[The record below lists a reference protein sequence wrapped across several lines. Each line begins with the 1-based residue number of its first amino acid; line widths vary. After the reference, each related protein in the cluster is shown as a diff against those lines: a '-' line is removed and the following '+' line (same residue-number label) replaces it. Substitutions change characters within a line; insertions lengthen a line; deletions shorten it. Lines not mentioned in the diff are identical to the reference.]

1 MLEQKTAA
9 YNDELHHVDLAFVV
23 DTTGSMGSFITAA
36 REQMVA
42 MLQAITAEANLPL
55 DLRVGIVQYRDHPP
69 QDNTFV
75 FQVNPFTASLSDV
88 QAAINQLAPSGGG
101 DGPEAVFDGLRAC
114 ADELVWRPHAQ
125 RLAVLVGDAPPHGV
139 GAHGDQFA
147 DGCPCGLTLPATT
160 AVLEGHGIILY
171 ALCLTPQVSQ
181 PFGEL
186 AQLTGGE
193 SFTTGHGAEAIE
205 ALKRV
210 LLAEFSDLEFDR
222 RVRDVCAEAART
234 TPDWTI
240 DTICTVLESPRGRV
254 SAALS
259 RLGRRGLLAK

>member
-1 MLEQKTAA
+1 MLEQK
-9 YNDELHHVDLAFVV
+9 NDELNHVDLAFVV
-23 DTTGSMGSFITAA
+23 DTTGSMGTFINAA

-42 MLQAITAEANLPL
+42 MLKAITAEANLPL

-75 FQVNPFTASLSDV
+75 FQVNPFTADLSDV
-88 QAAINQLAPSGGG
+88 QAAIDQLTPSGGG
-101 DGPEAVFDGLRAC
+101 DGPEAVLDGLRAA

-139 GAHGDQFA
+139 GGQGDGFA

-171 ALCLTPQVSQ
+171 ALCLTPHVNK
-181 PFGEL
+181 PFAEL

-193 SFTTGHGAEAIE
+193 GFTAGHGTAAIE

-210 LLAEFSDLEFDR
+210 LLVEFSDLEFDR
-222 RVRDVCAEAART
+222 RARDVCLA
-234 TPDWTI
+234 TPEWTI
-240 DTICTVLESPRGRV
+240 DTVCTALESPRGRV
-254 SAALS
+254 SASLS
-259 RLGRRGLLAK
+259 RLGRRGLLVK

>member
-1 MLEQKTAA
+1 MLEQK
-9 YNDELHHVDLAFVV
+9 NDELNHVDLAFVV
-23 DTTGSMGSFITAA
+23 DTTGSMGSFINAA

-42 MLQAITAEANLPL
+42 MLRAITAEASLPL
-55 DLRVGIVQYRDHPP
+55 DLQVGIVEYRDHPP

-75 FQVNPFTASLSDV
+75 FQVKRFTANLSDV
-88 QAAINQLAPSGGG
+88 QSAINQLAPSGGG
-101 DGPEAVFDGLRAC
+101 DGPEAVLDGLRAA

-139 GAHGDQFA
+139 GGHGDGFP
-147 DGCPCGLTLPATT
+147 DGCPCGLTLPAAT
-160 AVLEGHGIILY
+160 AVLEERGIILY
-171 ALCLTPQVSQ
+171 ALCLTPQVGK

-186 AQLTGGE
+186 AQLTGGQ
-193 SFTTGHGAEAIE
+193 SFTAGHGAEAIE

-210 LLAEFSDLEFDR
+210 LLVEFSDLEFDR
-222 RVRDVCAEAART
+222 RVRDVCAA

-240 DTICTVLESPRGRV
+240 DTVCTTLESPRGRV
-254 SAALS
+254 SSALS